1 MSNMNYDRTVLVTGG
16 SGYIG
21 GWAIV
26 ELLRRGFEVRTTLRD
41 PDKASALRQRIDT
54 EVDSNGLR
62 FFSADLAA
70 DAGWDEAMKG
80 VRYVLHV
87 ASPMTLSGNADLLAP
102 ARDGTLRVLQAASR
116 TGVQRVVVTSSL
128 AAATPAVAQPGPA
141 DDAVWTDPS
150 QPGLSEYARSKTLAE
165 LAAWDY
171 MRKAPG
177 KVELATVLPGLV
189 QGPLLGTAASM
200 SLDLVA
206 RMLKGQM
213 PAVPRL
219 GFPIVDVRDLVD
231 LHIRVMTQPAGGGQR
246 WVGSS
251 DFLWMTEI
259 AALLK
264 SCFGERAH
272 KVSTRVAPDFL
283 IKIVALFQ
291 KEYRPL
297 LSDLGK
303 RQEFSAEK
311 AEQRLGWRHRTA
323 NEAVI
328 ATAESLMAKNLV

>member
-26 ELLRRGFEVRTTLRD
+26 ELLRRRFEVRTTLRD
-41 PDKASALRQRIDT
+41 LNKATALRQRIDT
-54 EVDSNGLR
+54 EVDSNGLHVVG
-62 FFSADLAA
+62 ADLAA
-70 DAGWDEAMKG
+70 DAGWDEAMEG
-80 VRYVLHV
+80 VRHVLHV
-87 ASPMTLSGNADLLAP
+87 ASPMTPSGNADLLSP
-102 ARDGTLRVLQAASR
+102 ARDGTLRVLRAASR
-116 TGVQRVVVTSSL
+116 AGVERVVVTSSL
-128 AAATPAVAQPGPA
+128 AAATPAVARPA
-141 DDAVWTDPS
+141 PTDETVWTDPS
-150 QPGLSEYARSKTLAE
+150 QPGLSEYARAKTLAE

-171 MRKAPG
+171 IRKDPG
-177 KVELATVLPGLV
+177 ELELATVLPGLV

-231 LHIRVMTQPAGGGQR
+231 LHIRVMTQSAGGGKR
-246 WVGSS
+246 WVGTS
-251 DFLWMTEI
+251 DFLWLTDI
-259 AALLK
+259 AATLK
-264 SCFGERAH
+264 AVFGERAR

-283 IKIVALFQ
+283 IRIAALFQ

-303 RQEFSAEK
+303 RHEYSADK
-311 AEQRLGWRHRTA
+311 AEQLLGWRRRTA
-323 NEAVI
+323 DEAVI
-328 ATAESLMAKNLV
+328 STAESLLANHLV